1 MPAGDVAGPAVV
13 VEVELLVAVA
23 AEQVKA
29 SGPYQT
35 GEQFL
40 EDWCDTGEAEKGVQ
54 GALDRHLLR
63 VFASLLILFEGFRE
77 LAC

>member
-35 GEQFL
+35 GSNFSK
-40 EDWCDTGEAEKGVQ
+40 TGATQV
-54 GALDRHLLR
+54 RLR
-63 VFASLLILFEGFRE
+63 K
-77 LAC
+77 ACKEH